1 MAVSRSLIGSLIF
14 PLIFLCVSGAIS
26 DEENSDIINLYN
38 VDPETRNP
46 KTDATRPKEVCFPD
60 LGCFTLDDRFKH
72 HGVLPK
78 DPAKINIQFRL
89 NTRKTMEDQTE
100 VINWSDTDTLV
111 NSAFDPSKPTW
122 FIVHGLMASIKK
134 EWMWKLAEAGLK
146 LDDIN
151 VVRVGW
157 AGGSQTINYAQAVAD
172 SRVVGAEM
180 AVMISEMVNLG
191 ANLKDFW
198 LMGHSIGAHICSFV
212 GRRIPGIGRITGM
225 DPAEP
230 MFQGKHVDARLDPTD
245 GAYVDVIH
253 TDATSILALGLGSED
268 PMGHVDYY
276 PNGGRDQPGCMLGL
290 GGHLNE
296 HGIGDGVKQYVACN
310 HERSWKFMI
319 ESIKEKTQH
328 RKCYFKAYPCK
339 RETVKKSYAAYL
351 RGECQDCS
359 KMGCPHLG
367 PDSLATRPQTSETN
381 VMVFFQTLD
390 KNSFCADNTYDF
402 KASFPGD
409 FKADRG
415 RIFFRLKTGDSTI
428 IKEVS
433 ITNKDSLSPESSIHR
448 LVVTRDEIDFD
459 NVQVDVR
466 YVHYWTAVDPS
477 TWPIWGKSKIKFLSA
492 SISPVQDDVI
502 REDNRREFCFDG
514 KVPVQLEDSKDTEWT
529 PLRPC

>member
-1 MAVSRSLIGSLIF
+1 MG
-14 PLIFLCVSGAIS
+14 
-26 DEENSDIINLYN
+26 
-38 VDPETRNP
+38 
-46 KTDATRPKEVCFPD
+46 
-60 LGCFTLDDRFKH
+60 
-72 HGVLPK
+72 
-78 DPAKINIQFRL
+78 L

-191 ANLKDFW
+191 AKLEDFW

-230 MFQGKHVDARLDPTD
+230 M
-245 GAYVDVIH
+245 
-253 TDATSILALGLGSED
+253 
-268 PMGHVDYY
+268 GHVDYY

-296 HGIGDGVKQYVACN
+296 HGVGDGVKQYVACN

-319 ESIKEKTQH
+319 ESIKEK
-328 RKCYFKAYPCK
+328 
-339 RETVKKSYAAYL
+339 
-351 RGECQDCS
+351 
-359 KMGCPHLG
+359 
-367 PDSLATRPQTSETN
+367 
-381 VMVFFQTLD
+381 
-390 KNSFCADNTYDF
+390 NT
-402 KASFPGD
+402 
-409 FKADRG
+409 
-415 RIFFRLKTGDSTI
+415 T
-428 IKEVS
+428 
-433 ITNKDSLSPESSIHR
+433 
-448 LVVTRDEIDFD
+448 
-459 NVQVDVR
+459 
-466 YVHYWTAVDPS
+466 
-477 TWPIWGKSKIKFLSA
+477 
-492 SISPVQDDVI
+492 
-502 REDNRREFCFDG
+502 
-514 KVPVQLEDSKDTEWT
+514 
-529 PLRPC
+529 